1 MKKQRKRIY
10 TALLCTCFLFS
21 TASVPVSAA
30 ETEQEEEMTTLS
42 SRSGGTEVS
51 TKEALTSALVDSNIS
66 KITLEKDIDIN
77 DALTVN
83 RAVKLDLNGFV
94 LRMTGEDSVIKV
106 GQGGELTIA
115 DSNKDKTHKFAQN
128 TAGLSAGLWELVDD
142 SSTTSK
148 TVNGGIITG
157 GKAQKGGGV
166 YVAPGGKLHMT
177 GGSIVGCQASKDGGG
192 VYLDDDSQ
200 TDASSE
206 FTMTDSSII
215 GCTASGHG
223 GGVAV
228 NPACKFTMDNDSE
241 IRSCTARLGGGV
253 YTNNSDTNR
262 KGVFTLRNG
271 AILSCTADTSGFLF
285 SQGGGVYNSGAFIME
300 GGTIK
305 GCTAIKERPTGGVL
319 NRREFTM
326 SGGMIGES
334 ENDESHVYNDA
345 ITAAVFTISGDATI
359 YTNVAN
365 DSRLNADGGKV
376 FGEVTNAVKNWSSA
390 VIAGTEGV
398 AGSTEFKGKVTNNC
412 IIEKGQFTGDVTND
426 GGGTIKGGVFT
437 GSVTNN
443 LGTILGGDFSKASL
457 SGELVIT
464 FDPNNGGNSS
474 KQKVDWSKEGT
485 PLEVPTT
492 EPTKEGHTFE
502 GWYYDNNGVN
512 TKWDFK
518 TDRARYTMTLKA
530 KWEANTYNVT
540 VKDDG
545 NGTASADPAPAKM
558 GAEVSLTATP
568 NSGYHFKK
576 WEVVPDKVKIENN
589 KFTMPAAHVTVKA
602 IFERNTSSGGSGGG
616 GGGTTYYTLT
626 FETNGG
632 DSIQAIRAARGKT
645 LDLSAYTPM
654 RDGYDFGGWYAD
666 KDLTQRITEIKLSGS
681 KTVYADWKKREP
693 DEPDAV
699 KNPFADVNAG
709 DWFYRDVLFSYE
721 KGLMSGM
728 DAAAFAPYANT
739 TRAQIAVIFYRM
751 EGSPAVEGENSFTD
765 VVRGSGTA
773 WFYDAVTWAQQNGIM
788 GGYDNSSFAP
798 NDPITREQL
807 AAIFYRYAQYKSYD
821 TTQGGMAI
829 REFGD
834 YESISDYAMGAM
846 AWAVNTGLVK
856 GDSNLLYPNGTATRA
871 EIAAMLHRFVE
882 NGMK

>member
-30 ETEQEEEMTTLS
+30 ETEQGEMITLS
-42 SRSGGTEVS
+42 NRSGEAEVS
-51 TKEALTSALVDSNIS
+51 MKDALTSALGDSNIS
-66 KITLEKDIDIN
+66 KITLKQDIAISDT
-77 DALTVN
+77 LTVN
-83 RAVKLDLNGFV
+83 RAVTLDLNGFV
-94 LRMTGEDSVIKV
+94 LRMTKEGSVIKV
-106 GQGGELTIA
+106 EQGGELTIA
-115 DSNKDKTHKFAQN
+115 DSDTDKAHKFVQS
-128 TAGLSAGLWELVDD
+128 TGGLWVLVDD
-142 SSTTSK
+142 SSK
-148 TVNGGIITG
+148 TVYGGIITG
-157 GKAQKGGGV
+157 GNAQKGGGV

-177 GGSIVGCQASKDGGG
+177 GGSIVGCQAKFGGG
-192 VYLDDDSQ
+192 VYLDNNDQ
-200 TDASSE
+200 TGEPSE
-206 FTMTDSSII
+206 FTMTSSRII
-215 GCTASGHG
+215 GCTASDNG

-228 NPACKFTMDNDSE
+228 NPACTFTMNNGSE
-241 IRSCTARLGGGV
+241 IRSCTARNGGGV
-253 YTNNSDTNR
+253 YTNTSR
-262 KGVFTLRNG
+262 KNGNGVFTLRNG
-271 AILSCTADTSGFLF
+271 AILSCTADTSGHL
-285 SQGGGVYNSGAFIME
+285 SSRGGGVYNEGSFIME
-300 GGTIK
+300 NGTIK
-305 GCTAIKERPTGGVL
+305 GCTAIKMKERPTGGVYNL
-319 NRREFTM
+319 KEFTM
-326 SGGMIGES
+326 RGGTIGEEGEN
-334 ENDESHVYNDA
+334 ENDESHVYNAAD
-345 ITAAVFTISGDATI
+345 TAAVFTISGTAKI
-359 YTNVAN
+359 YTNVYN
-365 DSRLNADGGKV
+365 DSRLNADGGEI

-390 VIAGTEGV
+390 VIAGTEGA

-412 IIEKGQFTGDVTND
+412 IIEKGQFTGEVMND
-426 GGGTIKGGVFT
+426 GGGTIKGGTFT

-443 LGTILGGDFSKASL
+443 LGAILGGDFSQAESL
-457 SGELVIT
+457 SGKLVIT
-464 FDPNNGGNSS
+464 FDPNNGDNSS
-474 KQKVDWSKEGT
+474 RQEVYWKKEGA
-485 PLEVPTT
+485 PLIAPIPK
-492 EPTKEGHTFE
+492 PTKEEHTFE
-502 GWYYDNNGVN
+502 GWYYDNKGENR
-512 TKWDFK
+512 KWDFE
-518 TDRARYTMTLKA
+518 TDRARYTMTLTA
-530 KWEANTYNVT
+530 KWKANTYNVT
-540 VKDDG
+540 VENDG
-545 NGTASADPAPAKM
+545 NGTASADPASAKM
-558 GAEVSLTATP
+558 DDKVELIATP
-568 NSGYHFKK
+568 KSGYHFKE
-576 WEVVPDKVKIENN
+576 WEVISGNVKIEDN
-589 KFTMPAAHVTVKA
+589 KFTMPAENVTVKA
-602 IFERNTSSGGSGGG
+602 IFERNASSSGGG

-632 DSIQAIRAARGKT
+632 GSMQAIRAARGKT

-681 KTVYADWKKREP
+681 KTVYADWKKR
-693 DEPDAV
+693 EPDAV

-788 GGYDNSSFAP
+788 GGYSNSSFAP

-807 AAIFYRYAQYKSYD
+807 TAIFYRYAQYKGYD

-829 REFGD
+829 REFDD

-856 GDSNLLYPNGTATRA
+856 GDSNLLYPKGTATRA
-871 EIAAMLHRFVE
+871 ELAALFHRFAE

>member
-30 ETEQEEEMTTLS
+30 ETEQEEMTTLS
-42 SRSGGTEVS
+42 NRSGEAEVS
-51 TKEALTSALVDSNIS
+51 TAADLTSALGDSNIS
-66 KITLEKDIDIN
+66 KITLEQDIPISDT
-77 DALTVN
+77 LTVN
-83 RAVKLDLNGFV
+83 RAVTLDLNGFV
-94 LRMTGEDSVIKV
+94 LQRTGEGSVIKV
-106 GQGGELTIA
+106 EQGGELTIA
-115 DSNKDKTHKFAQN
+115 DSNKNTAHKFAQN
-128 TAGLSAGLWELVDD
+128 TNGLWELVDG
-142 SSTTSK
+142 SSTSSK

-157 GKAQKGGGV
+157 GKAQNGGGV

-177 GGSIVGCQASKDGGG
+177 GGSIVGCQAKDGGG

-215 GCTASGHG
+215 GCMASGYG

-228 NPACKFTMDNDSE
+228 NPKCTFTMNNGSAV
-241 IRSCTARLGGGV
+241 RSCTARLGGGV
-253 YTNNSDTNR
+253 YTNNNGTNGP
-262 KGVFTLRNG
+262 GVFTLRNG
-271 AILSCTADTSGFLF
+271 AILSCKADSW
-285 SQGGGVYNSGAFIME
+285 GGGVYNEGSFIME
-300 GGTIK
+300 DGTIK
-305 GCTAIKERPTGGVL
+305 NCTAGWDGSSSGGVF
-319 NRREFTM
+319 NHREFTM
-326 SGGMIGES
+326 SGGAIGE
-334 ENDESHVYNDA
+334 ENKTDKSHVYNNSFTSA
-345 ITAAVFTISGDATI
+345 IFTISGDATI
-359 YTNVAN
+359 YANVAN
-365 DSRLNADGGKV
+365 DSRLNAYGGEI
-376 FGEVTNAVKNWSSA
+376 FGDVTNAVYSEYGA
-390 VIAGTEGV
+390 VIAGTER
-398 AGSTEFKGKVTNNC
+398 AADSTKFSGAVTNN
-412 IIEKGQFTGDVTND
+412 ET
-426 GGGTIKGGVFT
+426 GTIAGGVFT

-443 LGTILGGDFSKASL
+443 LGTILGGDFSQAEPL
-457 SGELVIT
+457 NGQLAIT
-464 FDPNNGGNSS
+464 FEPNNGGISS
-474 KQKVDWSKEGT
+474 RQEVVWSKEGT
-485 PLEVPTT
+485 PLEVPTP

-512 TKWDFK
+512 KKWDFK
-518 TDRARYTMTLKA
+518 TDRAQYTMTLKA
-530 KWEANTYNVT
+530 KWEANT
-540 VKDDG
+540 
-545 NGTASADPAPAKM
+545 S
-558 GAEVSLTATP
+558 
-568 NSGYHFKK
+568 
-576 WEVVPDKVKIENN
+576 
-589 KFTMPAAHVTVKA
+589 
-602 IFERNTSSGGSGGG
+602 SSGGGG

-681 KTVYADWKKREP
+681 KTVYADWKKR
-693 DEPDAV
+693 EPDAV

-788 GGYDNSSFAP
+788 GGYGNSSFAP

-807 AAIFYRYAQYKSYD
+807 AAIFYRYAQYKGYD

-834 YESISDYAMGAM
+834 YESISDYAMSAM

-871 EIAAMLHRFVE
+871 ELAAMLHRFVE

>member
-10 TALLCTCFLFS
+10 TALLCTCFLLS

-30 ETEQEEEMTTLS
+30 ETEQEEMTTLS
-42 SRSGGTEVS
+42 NRSGEAEVS
-51 TKEALTSALVDSNIS
+51 TPENLASALVDS
-66 KITLEKDIDIN
+66 TKDTVKLTADIIIDTT
-77 DALTVN
+77 LTVN
-83 RAVKLDLNGFV
+83 RAVTLDLSGFV
-94 LRMTGEDSVIKV
+94 LQMTGNDSVIKV
-106 GQGGELTIA
+106 EQGGELTIA
-115 DSNKDKTHKFAQN
+115 DSNKNTAHKFAQN
-128 TAGLSAGLWELVDD
+128 TNGLWELVDG
-142 SSTTSK
+142 SSTSSK

-177 GGSIVGCQASKDGGG
+177 GGSIVGCQARYGGG
-192 VYLDDDSQ
+192 VYLDNNDQ
-200 TDASSE
+200 TGKPSE
-206 FTMTDSSII
+206 FTMTSRSII
-215 GCTASGHG
+215 GCTASDYG

-228 NPACKFTMDNDSE
+228 NPKCTFTMNNDSE

-253 YTNNSDTNR
+253 YTNNSGTNGP
-262 KGVFTLRNG
+262 GVFTLRNG
-271 AILSCTADTSGFLF
+271 AILSCTANPSDHLF
-285 SQGGGVYNSGAFIME
+285 SRGGGVYNSGAFIME

-305 GCTAIKERPTGGVL
+305 GCTAKDGSSGGVL

-326 SGGMIGES
+326 SGGMIGEG

-345 ITAAVFTISGDATI
+345 NTKAVFTISGTAKI

-365 DSRLNADGGKV
+365 DSRLNADGGEI

-443 LGTILGGDFSKASL
+443 LGTILGGDFSQAEPL
-457 SGELVIT
+457 NGQLAIT
-464 FDPNNGGNSS
+464 FDPNNEGNSS
-474 KQKVDWSKEGT
+474 RKEVDWSKDGAKLST
-485 PLEVPTT
+485 PTP

-502 GWYYDNNGVN
+502 GWYYDNNGEN
-512 TKWDFK
+512 TKWNFE
-518 TDRARYTMTLKA
+518 TDRAKYTMTLKA
-530 KWEANTYNVT
+530 KW
-540 VKDDG
+540 
-545 NGTASADPAPAKM
+545 
-558 GAEVSLTATP
+558 
-568 NSGYHFKK
+568 
-576 WEVVPDKVKIENN
+576 
-589 KFTMPAAHVTVKA
+589 KA
-602 IFERNTSSGGSGGG
+602 NTSSSGGGG

-632 DSIQAIRAARGKT
+632 DSMQAIRAAQGKT

-681 KTVYADWKKREP
+681 KTVYADWKKR
-693 DEPDAV
+693 EPDAV

-751 EGSPAVEGENSFTD
+751 EGSPAVEGENSFAD

-807 AAIFYRYAQYKSYD
+807 AAIFYRYAQYKGYD

-834 YESISDYAMGAM
+834 YESISDYAMSAM

>member
-42 SRSGGTEVS
+42 NRSGEAEVS
-51 TKEALTSALVDSNIS
+51 TAADLTSALGDSNIS
-66 KITLEKDIDIN
+66 KITLEQDIPISDT
-77 DALTVN
+77 LTVN
-83 RAVKLDLNGFV
+83 RAVTLDLNGFV
-94 LRMTGEDSVIKV
+94 LQRTGEGSVIKV
-106 GQGGELTIA
+106 EQGGELTIA
-115 DSNKDKTHKFAQN
+115 DSNKNTAHKFAQN
-128 TAGLSAGLWELVDD
+128 TNGLWELVDG
-142 SSTTSK
+142 SSTSSK

-157 GKAQKGGGV
+157 GKAQNGGGV

-177 GGSIVGCQASKDGGG
+177 GGSIVGCQAGHGGG
-192 VYLDDDSQ
+192 VYLDNNDQ
-200 TDASSE
+200 TGEPSK
-206 FTMTDSSII
+206 FTMTSSRII

-228 NPACKFTMDNDSE
+228 NPKCTFTMDNDSE

-253 YTNNSDTNR
+253 YTNNNGTNGP
-262 KGVFTLRNG
+262 GVFTLRNG
-271 AILSCTADTSGFLF
+271 AILSCTANPSDHLF
-285 SQGGGVYNSGAFIME
+285 SRGGGVYNSGAFIME

-305 GCTAIKERPTGGVL
+305 GCTAKDGSSGGVL

-326 SGGMIGES
+326 SGGMIGEG

-345 ITAAVFTISGDATI
+345 NTKAVFTISGTAKI

-365 DSRLNADGGKV
+365 DSRLNADGGEI

-426 GGGTIKGGVFT
+426 GGGTIKGGAFT

-443 LGTILGGDFSKASL
+443 LGTILGGDFSRAKSL
-457 SGELVIT
+457 SGKLVIT
-464 FDPNNGGNSS
+464 FEPNNGDNSS
-474 KQKVDWSKEGT
+474 RQEVVWSKDGAT
-485 PLEVPTT
+485 LSAPTT

-502 GWYYDNNGVN
+502 GWYYDNNGEN
-512 TKWDFK
+512 RKWDFE
-518 TDRARYTMTLKA
+518 TDKAKYTMTLTAQWK
-530 KWEANTYNVT
+530 ANTYNVM

-545 NGTASADPAPAKM
+545 NGTASADPASAKM
-558 GAEVSLTATP
+558 GAEVSLTAMP
-568 NSGYHFKK
+568 NSGYHFKR
-576 WEVVPDKVKIENN
+576 WEVVPDKVKIEDN
-589 KFTMPAAHVTVKA
+589 KFTMPAADVTVKA
-602 IFERNTSSGGSGGG
+602 IFERNASSGGSGGG

-693 DEPDAV
+693 DAV

-739 TRAQIAVIFYRM
+739 TRAQIAVIFYHM
-751 EGSPAVEGENSFTD
+751 EGSPAVEGENSFAD

-807 AAIFYRYAQYKSYD
+807 AAIFYRYAQYKGYD

-829 REFGD
+829 REFDD
-834 YESISDYAMGAM
+834 YESISDYAMSAM
-846 AWAVNTGLVK
+846 AWAVNIGLVK

-871 EIAAMLHRFVE
+871 EIAALLHRFVE

>member
-10 TALLCTCFLFS
+10 TALLCTCFLLS

-42 SRSGGTEVS
+42 SRSGEAKVS

-94 LRMTGEDSVIKV
+94 LRMTGEGSVIKV
-106 GQGGELTIA
+106 EQDGNLTIA
-115 DSNKDKTHKFAQN
+115 DSDKDTAHKFFQH
-128 TAGLSAGLWELVDD
+128 SDGLWVLVDD
-142 SSTTSK
+142 GIK
-148 TVNGGIITG
+148 TVKGGIITG
-157 GKAQKGGGV
+157 GKAQNGGGV
-166 YVAPGGKLHMT
+166 YVAPGGKLKMT
-177 GGSIVGCQASKDGGG
+177 GGSIVGCQAKNGGG
-192 VYLDDDSQ
+192 VYFDNNDQ
-200 TDASSE
+200 TGKPSE

-215 GCTASGHG
+215 GCTASYLG

-228 NPACKFTMDNDSE
+228 NPKCKFTMDNGSAV
-241 IRSCTARLGGGV
+241 RSCTARNGGGV
-253 YTNNSDTNR
+253 YITSSANGNGN
-262 KGVFTLRNG
+262 GVFTLHNG
-271 AILSCTADTSGFLF
+271 AIFLCTAAK
-285 SQGGGVYNSGAFIME
+285 GGGVYNEGSFIME
-300 GGTIK
+300 DGTIK
-305 GCTAIKERPTGGVL
+305 NCTAEWAWPSGGGVFNL
-319 NRREFTM
+319 REFTM
-326 SGGMIGES
+326 SGGAIGEDGKD
-334 ENDESHVYNDA
+334 DESYVYNA
-345 ITAAVFTISGDATI
+345 ANTAAVFTISGDATI
-359 YTNVAN
+359 YANVAN
-365 DSRLNADGGKV
+365 DSRWNADGGKI
-376 FGEVTNAVKNWSSA
+376 FGDVTNAVNSRFGA
-390 VIAGTEGV
+390 VIAG
-398 AGSTEFKGKVTNNC
+398 AGSTEFKGKVTNKG

-426 GGGTIKGGVFT
+426 GGGTIKGGTFINNK
-437 GSVTNN
+437 VTNN
-443 LGTILGGDFSKASL
+443 LGAILGGDFSQAKFL
-457 SGELVIT
+457 SGKLAIT
-464 FDPNNGGNSS
+464 FEPNNGDNM
-474 KQKVDWSKEGT
+474 QVDWKKGGATLSA
-485 PLEVPTT
+485 PNS

-502 GWYYDNNGVN
+502 GWYYENK
-512 TKWDFK
+512 KWNFE
-518 TDRARYTMTLKA
+518 TDKAQYTMTLKA
-530 KWEANTYNVT
+530 KWKANTYNVT
-540 VKDDG
+540 VENDG
-545 NGTASADPAPAKM
+545 NGTASADPASAKM
-558 GAEVSLTATP
+558 DEEVRLTAMP

-576 WEVVPDKVKIENN
+576 WEVVPGDVEIENN
-589 KFTMPAAHVTVKA
+589 KFTMPADDVTVKA
-602 IFERNTSSGGSGGG
+602 IFERNASSSGGGG

-632 DSIQAIRAARGKT
+632 GSMQAIRAARGKT
-645 LDLSAYTPM
+645 LDLSTYTPM

-693 DEPDAV
+693 NEPDAV

-728 DAAAFAPYANT
+728 NAAAFAPYANT

-751 EGSPAVEGENSFTD
+751 EGSPAVEGENSFAD

-807 AAIFYRYAQYKSYD
+807 AAIFYRYAQYKGYD

>member
-30 ETEQEEEMTTLS
+30 ETEQEEMTTLS
-42 SRSGGTEVS
+42 NRSGEAEVS
-51 TKEALTSALVDSNIS
+51 TAADLTSALGDSNIS
-66 KITLEKDIDIN
+66 KITLEQDIPISDT
-77 DALTVN
+77 LTVN
-83 RAVKLDLNGFV
+83 RAVTLDLNGFV
-94 LRMTGEDSVIKV
+94 LQRTGEGSVIKV
-106 GQGGELTIA
+106 EQGGELTIA
-115 DSNKDKTHKFAQN
+115 DSNKNKAHKFAQN
-128 TAGLSAGLWELVDD
+128 TNGLWELVSDD
-142 SSTTSK
+142 STTSK
-148 TVNGGIITG
+148 TVKGGIITG
-157 GKAQKGGGV
+157 GKAQNGGGV

-177 GGSIVGCQASKDGGG
+177 GGSIVGCQAKDGGG

-215 GCTASGHG
+215 GCTASGYG

-228 NPACKFTMDNDSE
+228 NPACKFTMDHDSE

-253 YTNNSDTNR
+253 YTDNSDANGP
-262 KGVFTLRNG
+262 GVFTLRNG
-271 AILSCTADTSGFLF
+271 AILSCTANPSDYLF
-285 SQGGGVYNSGAFIME
+285 SQGGGVYNLGAFIMKS
-300 GGTIK
+300 GTIK

-326 SGGMIGES
+326 SGGMIGKEDKT
-334 ENDESHVYNDA
+334 DESHVYNDA
-345 ITAAVFTISGDATI
+345 TEAAVLTISGAAKI

-365 DSRLNADGGKV
+365 DSRLNAYGGEI
-376 FGEVTNAVKNWSSA
+376 FGDVTNAVASRYA
-390 VIAGTEGV
+390 VITGTEEA
-398 AGSTEFKGKVTNNC
+398 AGSTEFSGAVINN
-412 IIEKGQFTGDVTND
+412 KA
-426 GGGTIKGGVFT
+426 GTIAGGVFT

-443 LGTILGGDFSKASL
+443 LGAILGGDFSQAEPL
-457 SGELVIT
+457 NGQLAIT
-464 FDPNNGGNSS
+464 FDPNNGDKSS
-474 KQKVDWSKEGT
+474 RQEVVWSKGGAK
-485 PLEVPTT
+485 LLVPTP

-502 GWYYDNNGVN
+502 GWCYDNNGVN
-512 TKWDFK
+512 TEWDFE
-518 TDRARYTMTLKA
+518 TDRAKYTMTLTA
-530 KWEANTYNVT
+530 QWEANTYNVT
-540 VKDDG
+540 VENDG
-545 NGTASADPAPAKM
+545 NGTASAAPAPASM

-576 WEVVPDKVKIENN
+576 WEVVSDNVEIEDN

-602 IFERNTSSGGSGGG
+602 IFERNASSSGGGG

-632 DSIQAIRAARGKT
+632 DSMQAIRAARGKT

-681 KTVYADWKKREP
+681 KTVYADWKKR
-693 DEPDAV
+693 EPDAV

-798 NDPITREQL
+798 KDPITREQL
-807 AAIFYRYAQYKSYD
+807 AAIFYRYAQYKGYD

-834 YESISDYAMGAM
+834 YESISDYAMSAM

>member
-10 TALLCTCFLFS
+10 TALLCTCFLLS
-21 TASVPVSAA
+21 TASVPVSAV
-30 ETEQEEEMTTLS
+30 ETEQEEEMITLS
-42 SRSGGTEVS
+42 NRSGEAEVF
-51 TKEALTSALVDSNIS
+51 TAADLTSALENSNIS
-66 KITLEKDIDIN
+66 KITLKQDIDIS

-83 RAVKLDLNGFV
+83 RAVTLDLSGFV
-94 LRMTGEDSVIKV
+94 LRMTEKDSVIKV
-106 GQGGELTIA
+106 EQGGELTIA
-115 DSNKDKTHKFAQN
+115 DSDKDKEHKFAQPSG
-128 TAGLSAGLWELVDD
+128 GLSAGLWELN
-142 SSTTSK
+142 SNGSE

-166 YVAPGGKLHMT
+166 YVAPGGKLNMT
-177 GGSIVGCQASKDGGG
+177 GGSIVGCQARYGGG
-192 VYLDDDSQ
+192 VYLDNNDQ
-200 TDASSE
+200 TGEPSE
-206 FTMTDSSII
+206 FTMTSRSII
-215 GCTASGHG
+215 GCTASDYG

-228 NPACKFTMDNDSE
+228 NPKCTFTMNNGSAV
-241 IRSCTARLGGGV
+241 RSCTARLGGGV
-253 YTNNSDTNR
+253 YTNNNGTNGP
-262 KGVFTLRNG
+262 GVFTLRNG
-271 AILSCTADTSGFLF
+271 AILSCKADSW
-285 SQGGGVYNSGAFIME
+285 GGGVYNEGSFIME
-300 GGTIK
+300 DGTIK
-305 GCTAIKERPTGGVL
+305 NCTAEWAWPSSGGVF
-319 NRREFTM
+319 NHREFTM
-326 SGGMIGES
+326 SGGAIGE
-334 ENDESHVYNDA
+334 ENKTDKSHVYNNSFTSA
-345 ITAAVFTISGDATI
+345 IFTISGDATI

-365 DSRLNADGGKV
+365 DSRLNADGGEI
-376 FGEVTNAVKNWSSA
+376 FGDVTNAVYSEYGA
-390 VIAGTEGV
+390 VIAG
-398 AGSTEFKGKVTNNC
+398 AGSTKFSGAVTNN
-412 IIEKGQFTGDVTND
+412 ETGTIA
-426 GGGTIKGGVFT
+426 GGTFT
-437 GSVTNN
+437 HTVTNN
-443 LGTILGGDFSKASL
+443 VNTVTNNGGTILGGDFSRATLNGK
-457 SGELVIT
+457 LVIT
-464 FDPNNGGNSS
+464 FDPNNEGNSS
-474 KQKVDWSKEGT
+474 EQKVDWSKGGAK
-485 PLEVPTT
+485 LLVPTP

-502 GWYYDNNGVN
+502 GWCYDNNGVN
-512 TKWDFK
+512 TEWDFE
-518 TDRARYTMTLKA
+518 TDRAKYTMTLTAQWKA
-530 KWEANTYNVT
+530 
-540 VKDDG
+540 
-545 NGTASADPAPAKM
+545 
-558 GAEVSLTATP
+558 
-568 NSGYHFKK
+568 
-576 WEVVPDKVKIENN
+576 
-589 KFTMPAAHVTVKA
+589 
-602 IFERNTSSGGSGGG
+602 NTSSSGGGG

-632 DSIQAIRAARGKT
+632 GSMQAIRAARGKT

-693 DEPDAV
+693 NEPDAV

-751 EGSPAVEGENSFTD
+751 EGSPAVEGENSFAD

-807 AAIFYRYAQYKSYD
+807 AAIFYRYAQYKGYD

>member
-10 TALLCTCFLFS
+10 TALLCTCFLLS

-42 SRSGGTEVS
+42 SRSGEAEVS

-94 LRMTGEDSVIKV
+94 LRMTGEGSVIKV
-106 GQGGELTIA
+106 EQDGNLTIA
-115 DSNKDKTHKFAQN
+115 DSDKDTAHKFAQN
-128 TAGLSAGLWELVDD
+128 TNGLWELVSDD
-142 SSTTSK
+142 SASSK
-148 TVNGGIITG
+148 TVKGGIITG

-177 GGSIVGCQASKDGGG
+177 GGSIVGCQAKDGGG

-215 GCTASGHG
+215 GCTASGYG

-228 NPACKFTMDNDSE
+228 NPACKFTMNNDSE

-253 YTNNSDTNR
+253 YTDNSDANGP
-262 KGVFTLRNG
+262 GVFTLRNG
-271 AILSCTADTSGFLF
+271 AILSCTANPSDYLF
-285 SQGGGVYNSGAFIME
+285 SQGGGVYNLGAFIMKS
-300 GGTIK
+300 GTIK

-326 SGGMIGES
+326 SGGMIGKEDKT
-334 ENDESHVYNDA
+334 DESHVYNDA
-345 ITAAVFTISGDATI
+345 TEAAVLTISGDAKI

-365 DSRLNADGGKV
+365 DSRLNAYGGEI
-376 FGEVTNAVKNWSSA
+376 FGDVTNAVASRYA
-390 VIAGTEGV
+390 VITGTEEA
-398 AGSTEFKGKVTNNC
+398 AGSTEFSGAVINN
-412 IIEKGQFTGDVTND
+412 KA
-426 GGGTIKGGVFT
+426 GTIAGGVFT

-443 LGTILGGDFSKASL
+443 LGTILGGDFSQAEPL
-457 SGELVIT
+457 NGQLAIT
-464 FDPNNGGNSS
+464 FDPNNGDKSS
-474 KQKVDWSKEGT
+474 RQEVVWSKGGAK
-485 PLEVPTT
+485 LLVPTP

-502 GWYYDNNGVN
+502 GWCYDNNGVN
-512 TKWDFK
+512 TEWDFE
-518 TDRARYTMTLKA
+518 TDKARYTMTLTA
-530 KWEANTYNVT
+530 KW
-540 VKDDG
+540 
-545 NGTASADPAPAKM
+545 
-558 GAEVSLTATP
+558 
-568 NSGYHFKK
+568 
-576 WEVVPDKVKIENN
+576 
-589 KFTMPAAHVTVKA
+589 KA
-602 IFERNTSSGGSGGG
+602 NTSSSGGGG

-632 DSIQAIRAARGKT
+632 GSMQAIRAARGKT

-693 DEPDAV
+693 NEPDAV

-788 GGYDNSSFAP
+788 GGYGNSSFAP

-807 AAIFYRYAQYKSYD
+807 AAIFYRYAQYKGYD

-829 REFGD
+829 REFDD

-856 GDSNLLYPNGTATRA
+856 GDSNLLYPKGTATRA
-871 EIAAMLHRFVE
+871 EIAALFHRFAE

>member
-10 TALLCTCFLFS
+10 TALLCTCFLLS

-42 SRSGGTEVS
+42 SRSGEAEVS

-83 RAVKLDLNGFV
+83 RAVTLDLSGFV
-94 LRMTGEDSVIKV
+94 LRMTSNDSVIKV

-115 DSNKDKTHKFAQN
+115 DSDKDKEHKFAQPSG
-128 TAGLSAGLWELVDD
+128 GLSAGLWELN
-142 SSTTSK
+142 SNGSE

-166 YVAPGGKLHMT
+166 YVAPGGKLNMT
-177 GGSIVGCQASKDGGG
+177 GGSIVGCQARYGGG
-192 VYLDDDSQ
+192 VYLDNNDQ
-200 TDASSE
+200 TGEPSE
-206 FTMTDSSII
+206 FTMTSRSII
-215 GCTASGHG
+215 GCTASDYG

-228 NPACKFTMDNDSE
+228 NPKCTFTMNNGSAV
-241 IRSCTARLGGGV
+241 RSCTARLGGGV
-253 YTNNSDTNR
+253 YTNNSGTNGP
-262 KGVFTLRNG
+262 GVFTLRNG
-271 AILSCTADTSGFLF
+271 AILSCKADSW
-285 SQGGGVYNSGAFIME
+285 GGGVYNEGSFIME
-300 GGTIK
+300 DGTIK
-305 GCTAIKERPTGGVL
+305 NCTAGWDGSSSGGVF
-319 NRREFTM
+319 NHREFTM
-326 SGGMIGES
+326 SGGAIGE
-334 ENDESHVYNDA
+334 ENKTDKSHVYNNSFTSA
-345 ITAAVFTISGDATI
+345 IFTISGDATI
-359 YTNVAN
+359 YANVAN
-365 DSRLNADGGKV
+365 DSRLNAYGGEI
-376 FGEVTNAVKNWSSA
+376 FGDVTNAVYSEYGA
-390 VIAGTEGV
+390 VIAGTERAADSTKFSGAV
-398 AGSTEFKGKVTNNC
+398 ANN
-412 IIEKGQFTGDVTND
+412 ET
-426 GGGTIKGGVFT
+426 GTIAGGVFT

-443 LGTILGGDFSKASL
+443 LGTILGGDFSKATL
-457 SGELVIT
+457 RGKLAIT
-464 FDPNNGGNSS
+464 FDPNNEDNM
-474 KQKVDWSKEGT
+474 QVDWKKEGV
-485 PLEVPTT
+485 LLIAPTS
-492 EPTKEGHTFE
+492 EPTKEGYTFE

-512 TKWDFK
+512 TKWNFE
-518 TDRARYTMTLKA
+518 TDKARYTMTLTA
-530 KWEANTYNVT
+530 KW
-540 VKDDG
+540 
-545 NGTASADPAPAKM
+545 
-558 GAEVSLTATP
+558 
-568 NSGYHFKK
+568 
-576 WEVVPDKVKIENN
+576 
-589 KFTMPAAHVTVKA
+589 KA
-602 IFERNTSSGGSGGG
+602 NTSSSGGGG

-632 DSIQAIRAARGKT
+632 GSMQAIRAARGKT

-693 DEPDAV
+693 DAV

-709 DWFYRDVLFSYE
+709 DWFYQDVLFSYE

-834 YESISDYAMGAM
+834 YESISDYAMSAM

>member
-42 SRSGGTEVS
+42 SRSGEAEVS
-51 TKEALTSALVDSNIS
+51 TKDELTSALGDS
-66 KITLEKDIDIN
+66 TKDTVKLTADIIIDTT
-77 DALTVN
+77 LTVN
-83 RAVKLDLNGFV
+83 RAVTLDLNGFV
-94 LRMTGEDSVIKV
+94 LRMTEKDSVIKV
-106 GQGGELTIA
+106 EQGGELTIA
-115 DSNKDKTHKFAQN
+115 DSGKDTAHKFDQN
-128 TAGLSAGLWELVDD
+128 TAGLWELN
-142 SSTTSK
+142 SNGSE

-166 YVAPGGKLHMT
+166 YVAPGGKLNMT
-177 GGSIVGCQASKDGGG
+177 GGSIVGCQARYGGG

-215 GCTASGHG
+215 GCTASDYG

-228 NPACKFTMDNDSE
+228 NPKCTFTMNNGSAV
-241 IRSCTARLGGGV
+241 RSCTARLGGGV
-253 YTNNSDTNR
+253 YTNNNGTNGP
-262 KGVFTLRNG
+262 GVFTLRNG
-271 AILSCTADTSGFLF
+271 AILSCKADSW
-285 SQGGGVYNSGAFIME
+285 GGGVYNEGSFIME
-300 GGTIK
+300 DGTIK
-305 GCTAIKERPTGGVL
+305 NCTAGWDGSSSGGVF
-319 NRREFTM
+319 NHREFTM
-326 SGGMIGES
+326 SGGAIGE
-334 ENDESHVYNDA
+334 ENKTDKSHVYNNSFTSA
-345 ITAAVFTISGDATI
+345 IFTISGDATI

-365 DSRLNADGGKV
+365 DSRLNAGGGEI
-376 FGEVTNAVKNWSSA
+376 FGDVTNAVYSEYGA
-390 VIAGTEGV
+390 VIAGTEG
-398 AGSTEFKGKVTNNC
+398 AADSTKFSGAVTNN
-412 IIEKGQFTGDVTND
+412 ETGTIA
-426 GGGTIKGGVFT
+426 GGTFT
-437 GSVTNN
+437 HTVTNN
-443 LGTILGGDFSKASL
+443 VNTVTNNVGTILGGDFSKATL
-457 SGELVIT
+457 IGKLAIT
-464 FDPNNGGNSS
+464 FDPNNEGNSS
-474 KQKVDWSKEGT
+474 KQKVVWSTDGAE
-485 PLEVPTT
+485 LLVPTP

-502 GWYYDNNGVN
+502 GWYYDNNGKN
-512 TKWDFK
+512 TKWDFE
-518 TDRARYTMTLKA
+518 TDRAKYTMRLTA
-530 KWEANTYNVT
+530 KWKANIYNVT
-540 VKDDG
+540 VENDG
-545 NGTASADPAPAKM
+545 NGTASADPASAKM
-558 GAEVSLTATP
+558 GAEVSLTAMP
-568 NSGYHFKK
+568 KSGYHFKE
-576 WEVVPDKVKIENN
+576 WKVISGDVEIEDN
-589 KFTMPAAHVTVKA
+589 KFTMPADNVTVKA
-602 IFERNTSSGGSGGG
+602 IFERNASSGGSGGG

-632 DSIQAIRAARGKT
+632 DSMQAIRAARGKT

-666 KDLTQRITEIKLSGS
+666 AALTQRITEIKLSGS

-693 DEPDAV
+693 NEPDAV

-788 GGYDNSSFAP
+788 GGYGNSSFAP

-807 AAIFYRYAQYKSYD
+807 AAIFYRYAQYKGYD

-829 REFGD
+829 REFDD

-856 GDSNLLYPNGTATRA
+856 GDSNLLYPKGTATRA
-871 EIAAMLHRFVE
+871 EIAALFHRFAE

>member
-10 TALLCTCFLFS
+10 TALLCTCFLLS

-30 ETEQEEEMTTLS
+30 ETEQEEMTTLS
-42 SRSGGTEVS
+42 SRSGEAEVS

-94 LRMTGEDSVIKV
+94 LRMTGEGSVIKV
-106 GQGGELTIA
+106 EQDGNLTIA
-115 DSNKDKTHKFAQN
+115 DSDKDTAHKFAQN
-128 TAGLSAGLWELVDD
+128 TNGLWELVSDD
-142 SSTTSK
+142 SASSK
-148 TVNGGIITG
+148 TVKGGIITG

-177 GGSIVGCQASKDGGG
+177 GGSIVGCQAKDGGG

-215 GCTASGHG
+215 GCTASGYG

-253 YTNNSDTNR
+253 YTDNSDANGP
-262 KGVFTLRNG
+262 GVFTLRNG
-271 AILSCTADTSGFLF
+271 AILSCTANPSDYLF
-285 SQGGGVYNSGAFIME
+285 SQGGGVYNLGAFIMKS
-300 GGTIK
+300 GTIK

-326 SGGMIGES
+326 SGGMIGKEDKT
-334 ENDESHVYNDA
+334 DESHVYNDA
-345 ITAAVFTISGDATI
+345 TEAAVLTISGAAKI

-365 DSRLNADGGKV
+365 DSRLNAYGGEIS
-376 FGEVTNAVKNWSSA
+376 GDVTHAVASRYA
-390 VIAGTEGV
+390 VITGTEEA
-398 AGSTEFKGKVTNNC
+398 AGSTEFSGAVINN
-412 IIEKGQFTGDVTND
+412 KA
-426 GGGTIKGGVFT
+426 GTIAGGVFT

-464 FDPNNGGNSS
+464 FDPNNEDDSS
-474 KQKVDWSKEGT
+474 RKKVVWSKNGAT
-485 PLEVPTT
+485 LSAPTT

-502 GWYYDNNGVN
+502 GWYYENK
-512 TKWDFK
+512 KWNFE
-518 TDRARYTMTLKA
+518 TDKAKYTMTLKA
-530 KWEANTYNVT
+530 QWKANTYNVT
-540 VKDDG
+540 VENDG
-545 NGTASADPAPAKM
+545 NGTASAAPASAKM
-558 GAEVSLTATP
+558 GEEVSLTATP
-568 NSGYHFKK
+568 KSGYHFKR
-576 WEVVPDKVKIENN
+576 WEVVPDKVEIENN
-589 KFTMPAAHVTVKA
+589 KFTMPAADVTVKA
-602 IFERNTSSGGSGGG
+602 IFERNASSSSGGGG

-632 DSIQAIRAARGKT
+632 GSMQAIRAARGKT

-693 DEPDAV
+693 NEPDAV

-751 EGSPAVEGENSFTD
+751 EGSPAVEGENSFAD

-807 AAIFYRYAQYKSYD
+807 AAIFYRYAQYKGYD

-829 REFGD
+829 REFDD
-834 YESISDYAMGAM
+834 YESISDYAMSAM

>member
-30 ETEQEEEMTTLS
+30 ETEQEEMTTLS
-42 SRSGGTEVS
+42 NRSGEAEVS
-51 TKEALTSALVDSNIS
+51 TAADLTSALGDSNIS
-66 KITLEKDIDIN
+66 KITLEQDIPISDT
-77 DALTVN
+77 LTVN
-83 RAVKLDLNGFV
+83 RAVTLDLNGFV
-94 LRMTGEDSVIKV
+94 LQRTGEGSVIKV
-106 GQGGELTIA
+106 EQGGELTIA
-115 DSNKDKTHKFAQN
+115 DSNKNTAHKFAQN
-128 TAGLSAGLWELVDD
+128 TNGLWELVDG

-148 TVNGGIITG
+148 TVKGGIITG
-157 GKAQKGGGV
+157 GKAQNGGGV

-177 GGSIVGCQASKDGGG
+177 GGSIVGCQAGHGGG
-192 VYLDDDSQ
+192 VYLDNNDQ
-200 TDASSE
+200 TGEPSK
-206 FTMTDSSII
+206 FTMTSSRII

-253 YTNNSDTNR
+253 YTNNSGTNGP
-262 KGVFTLRNG
+262 GVFTLRNG
-271 AILSCTADTSGFLF
+271 AILSCTANPSNHLF

-326 SGGMIGES
+326 SGGMIGEG

-464 FDPNNGGNSS
+464 FEPNNGDKSS
-474 KQKVDWSKEGT
+474 RQEVVWSKDGAKLST
-485 PLEVPTT
+485 PTP

-512 TKWDFK
+512 KKWDFK
-518 TDRARYTMTLKA
+518 TDRAQYTMTLTA
-530 KWEANTYNVT
+530 KW
-540 VKDDG
+540 
-545 NGTASADPAPAKM
+545 
-558 GAEVSLTATP
+558 
-568 NSGYHFKK
+568 
-576 WEVVPDKVKIENN
+576 
-589 KFTMPAAHVTVKA
+589 KA
-602 IFERNTSSGGSGGG
+602 NTSSSGGGG

-693 DEPDAV
+693 NEPDAV

-807 AAIFYRYAQYKSYD
+807 AAIFYRYAQYKGYD

-829 REFGD
+829 REFDD
-834 YESISDYAMGAM
+834 YESISDYAMSAM

-856 GDSNLLYPNGTATRA
+856 GDSNLLYPKGTATRA

>member
-10 TALLCTCFLFS
+10 TALLCTCFLLS

-42 SRSGGTEVS
+42 NRSGEAEVF
-51 TKEALTSALVDSNIS
+51 TAADLTSALENSNIS
-66 KITLEKDIDIN
+66 KITLKQDIDIS

-83 RAVKLDLNGFV
+83 RAVTLDLSGVV
-94 LRMTGEDSVIKV
+94 LRMTGEGSVIKV
-106 GQGGELTIA
+106 GQDGNLTIA
-115 DSNKDKTHKFAQN
+115 DSNKDKEHKFAQPSG
-128 TAGLSAGLWELVDD
+128 GLSAGLWELN
-142 SSTTSK
+142 SNGSE

-157 GKAQKGGGV
+157 GNAQKGGGV

-177 GGSIVGCQASKDGGG
+177 GGSIVGCQAGHGGG
-192 VYLDDDSQ
+192 VYLDNNDQ
-200 TDASSE
+200 PGNFSE
-206 FTMTDSSII
+206 FTMTSSSII
-215 GCTASGHG
+215 GCTASDTG
-223 GGVAV
+223 GGVTV
-228 NPACKFTMDNDSE
+228 NPKCTFTMNNGSE

-253 YTNNSDTNR
+253 YTNNSGTNGN
-262 KGVFTLRNG
+262 GVFTLRNG
-271 AILSCTADTSGFLF
+271 AILSCKADTLGFM
-285 SQGGGVYNSGAFIME
+285 SSWGGGVYNSGAFIME

-305 GCTAIKERPTGGVL
+305 GCTAKKGSSGGVL

-326 SGGMIGES
+326 RGGRIGEDKT
-334 ENDESHVYNDA
+334 DESHVYNAAD
-345 ITAAVFTISGDATI
+345 TAAVFTISGTAKI

-365 DSRLNADGGKV
+365 DSRLNADGGEI
-376 FGEVTNAVKNWSSA
+376 FGDVTNAVDSEYGA
-390 VIAGTEGV
+390 VIAGTEE
-398 AGSTEFKGKVTNNC
+398 AADSTKFSGAVTNN
-412 IIEKGQFTGDVTND
+412 ETGTIA
-426 GGGTIKGGVFT
+426 GGTFT
-437 GSVTNN
+437 HTVTNN
-443 LGTILGGDFSKASL
+443 VNTVTNNGGTILGGDFSKASL
-457 SGELVIT
+457 SGQLVIT
-464 FDPNNGGNSS
+464 FEPNNGGISS
-474 KQKVDWSKEGT
+474 KRKVNWSTDGAT
-485 PLEVPTT
+485 LLVPTP

-502 GWYYDNNGVN
+502 GWYYDNNGKN
-512 TKWDFK
+512 TKWDFDK
-518 TDRARYTMTLKA
+518 DKAKYTMTLTAQWKA
-530 KWEANTYNVT
+530 
-540 VKDDG
+540 
-545 NGTASADPAPAKM
+545 
-558 GAEVSLTATP
+558 
-568 NSGYHFKK
+568 
-576 WEVVPDKVKIENN
+576 
-589 KFTMPAAHVTVKA
+589 
-602 IFERNTSSGGSGGG
+602 NTSSSGGGG

-632 DSIQAIRAARGKT
+632 GSMQAIRAARGKT

-693 DEPDAV
+693 DAV

-709 DWFYRDVLFSYE
+709 DWFYQDVLFSYE

-751 EGSPAVEGENSFTD
+751 EGSPAVEGENSFAD

-807 AAIFYRYAQYKSYD
+807 AAIFYRYAQYKGYD

-834 YESISDYAMGAM
+834 YESISDYAMSAM

-856 GDSNLLYPNGTATRA
+856 GDSNLLYPKGTATRA

>member
-10 TALLCTCFLFS
+10 TALLCTCFLLS

-42 SRSGGTEVS
+42 SRSGGAEVS
-51 TKEALTSALVDSNIS
+51 TPEDLASALRDS
-66 KITLEKDIDIN
+66 TKDTVKLTADIIIDTT
-77 DALTVN
+77 LTVN
-83 RAVKLDLNGFV
+83 RAVTLDLNGFV
-94 LRMTGEDSVIKV
+94 LRMTKEGSVIKV
-106 GQGGELTIA
+106 EQGGNLTIA
-115 DSNKDKTHKFAQN
+115 DSDTDKAHKFVQS
-128 TAGLSAGLWELVDD
+128 TGGLWVLVDD
-142 SSTTSK
+142 SSK
-148 TVNGGIITG
+148 TVYGGIITG
-157 GKAQKGGGV
+157 GNAQKGGGV
-166 YVAPGGKLHMT
+166 YVAPGGKLNMT
-177 GGSIVGCQASKDGGG
+177 GGSIVGCQARYGGGG
-192 VYLDDDSQ
+192 VYLDNNDQ
-200 TDASSE
+200 TGEPSE
-206 FTMTDSSII
+206 FTMTSSSII
-215 GCTASGHG
+215 GCTASDNG

-228 NPACKFTMDNDSE
+228 NPACTFTMNNGSE
-241 IRSCTARLGGGV
+241 IRSCTARNGGGV
-253 YTNNSDTNR
+253 YTNTSRTNGN
-262 KGVFTLRNG
+262 GVFTLRNG
-271 AILSCTADTSGFLF
+271 AILSCTADTSVHL
-285 SQGGGVYNSGAFIME
+285 SSRGGGVYNEGSFIME
-300 GGTIK
+300 NGTIK
-305 GCTAIKERPTGGVL
+305 GCTAIKMKERPTGGVYNL
-319 NRREFTM
+319 KEFTM
-326 SGGMIGES
+326 RGGTIGEEGEN
-334 ENDESHVYNDA
+334 ENDESHVYNAAD
-345 ITAAVFTISGDATI
+345 TAAVFTISGTAKI

-365 DSRLNADGGKV
+365 DSRLNADGGEI

-390 VIAGTEGV
+390 VIAGTEG
-398 AGSTEFKGKVTNNC
+398 AADSTEFKGKVTNNC
-412 IIEKGQFTGDVTND
+412 IIEKGQFTGEVVN
-426 GGGTIKGGVFT
+426 GGSGTIRGGAFK

-443 LGTILGGDFSKASL
+443 LGAILGGDFSQATL
-457 SGELVIT
+457 SGELAIT
-464 FDPNNGGNSS
+464 FDPDNGEEPDT
-474 KQKVDWSKEGT
+474 QKVDWSHGGAT
-485 PLEVPTT
+485 LTAPS
-492 EPTKEGHTFE
+492 EPTKEEHTFE
-502 GWYYDNNGVN
+502 GWYYDNNGEN
-512 TKWDFK
+512 TEWNFE
-518 TDRARYTMTLKA
+518 TDRARYTMRLTAQWK
-530 KWEANTYNVT
+530 ANTYTVT

-545 NGTASADPAPAKM
+545 NGTALADPASAKM
-558 GAEVSLTATP
+558 GAEVSLTAMP

-576 WEVVPDKVKIENN
+576 WEVVPDKVEIENN
-589 KFTMPAAHVTVKA
+589 KFTMPADDVTVKA
-602 IFERNTSSGGSGGG
+602 IFERNASSGGGG

-807 AAIFYRYAQYKSYD
+807 AAIFYRYAQYKGYD

-829 REFGD
+829 REFDD

-856 GDSNLLYPNGTATRA
+856 GDSNLLYPKGTATRA
-871 EIAAMLHRFVE
+871 ELAALFHRFAE

>member
-10 TALLCTCFLFS
+10 TALLCTCFLLS

-30 ETEQEEEMTTLS
+30 ETEQEEEMITLS
-42 SRSGGTEVS
+42 NRSGEAEVS
-51 TKEALTSALVDSNIS
+51 TPENLASALGDS
-66 KITLEKDIDIN
+66 TKDTVKLTADIIIN
-77 DALTVN
+77 TTLTVN
-83 RAVKLDLNGFV
+83 RAVTLDLNGFV

-115 DSNKDKTHKFAQN
+115 DSGTNKTHKFDQPS
-128 TAGLSAGLWELVDD
+128 GGLWVLNSNGSE
-142 SSTTSK
+142 

-166 YVAPGGKLHMT
+166 YVAPGGKLNMT
-177 GGSIVGCQASKDGGG
+177 GGSIVGCQARYGGG
-192 VYLDDDSQ
+192 VYLDNNDQ
-200 TDASSE
+200 TGEPSE
-206 FTMTDSSII
+206 FTMTSRSII
-215 GCTASGHG
+215 GCTASDYG

-228 NPACKFTMDNDSE
+228 NPKCTFTMNNGSAV
-241 IRSCTARLGGGV
+241 RSCTARLGGGV
-253 YTNNSDTNR
+253 YTNNNGTNGP
-262 KGVFTLRNG
+262 GVFTLHNG
-271 AILSCTADTSGFLF
+271 AILSCKADSW
-285 SQGGGVYNSGAFIME
+285 GGGVYNEGSFIME
-300 GGTIK
+300 DGTIK
-305 GCTAIKERPTGGVL
+305 NCTAEWNWPSSGGVF
-319 NRREFTM
+319 NHREFTM
-326 SGGMIGES
+326 SGGAIGE
-334 ENDESHVYNDA
+334 ENKTDKSHVYNNSFTSA
-345 ITAAVFTISGDATI
+345 IFTISDDATI

-365 DSRLNADGGKV
+365 DSRLNADGGEI
-376 FGEVTNAVKNWSSA
+376 FGDVTNAVYSEYGA
-390 VIAGTEGV
+390 VIAGTEG
-398 AGSTEFKGKVTNNC
+398 AADSTKFSGAVTNN
-412 IIEKGQFTGDVTND
+412 ETGTIA
-426 GGGTIKGGVFT
+426 GGTFT
-437 GSVTNN
+437 HTVTNN
-443 LGTILGGDFSKASL
+443 VNTVTNNGGTILGGDFSKASL
-457 SGELVIT
+457 SGQLVIT
-464 FDPNNGGNSS
+464 FEPNNGGISS
-474 KQKVDWSKEGT
+474 KRKVDWSTDGAK
-485 PLEVPTT
+485 LLVPTP

-502 GWYYDNNGVN
+502 GWYYNNNGKN
-512 TKWDFK
+512 TKWDFDK
-518 TDRARYTMTLKA
+518 DKAKYTMTLTAQWKA
-530 KWEANTYNVT
+530 
-540 VKDDG
+540 
-545 NGTASADPAPAKM
+545 
-558 GAEVSLTATP
+558 
-568 NSGYHFKK
+568 
-576 WEVVPDKVKIENN
+576 
-589 KFTMPAAHVTVKA
+589 
-602 IFERNTSSGGSGGG
+602 NTSSSGGGG

-632 DSIQAIRAARGKT
+632 GSMQAIRAARGKT

-681 KTVYADWKKREP
+681 KTVYADWKKR
-693 DEPDAV
+693 EPDAV

-751 EGSPAVEGENSFTD
+751 EGSPAVEGENSFAD

-807 AAIFYRYAQYKSYD
+807 AAIFYRYAQYKGYD

-834 YESISDYAMGAM
+834 YESISDYAMSAM

>member
-10 TALLCTCFLFS
+10 TALLCTCFLLS

-42 SRSGGTEVS
+42 NRSGVVTVESVQAMIDALPDAKDINDDNIEEVRTQFQAVVDAMQQLTAEEQRKLNTSRYRKVAAVLYGPFLGVPIPIPGTDVEWMISQYEDGVLTDWTLTISGEGEMPDFEGTGDPVCPWENEKQKIKKVIIEKGVTNIGSSAFKGCLNLAEVHISKTVKKIGYSAFQGCTALTKIDIPNSVIFVGSSAFAGCRKLQEVHTHWKDPKEIIFGHLVFYELGSSWPENRTIYVPAGYKGRFVSGAWMDWKVEGEDYTVSFNGGNASGSMESVQTSGDYTLPKSGFTYDTADFEYWTLERSDGERAGSPGEVFPVTEDVTLYANWRLHIVIPDPEPPTVCIHNWGEWTSNGNGTHTHTCSIDSSHTETGNCSGGTATCTEKAVCEICNAAYGELNASNHTGGTEVRGRV
-51 TKEALTSALVDSNIS
+51 EATTSADGYTGDTYCKGCNT
-66 KITLEKDIDIN
+66 KI
-77 DALTVN
+77 A
-83 RAVKLDLNGFV
+83 
-94 LRMTGEDSVIKV
+94 TGESIPKKDS
-106 GQGGELTIA
+106 G
-115 DSNKDKTHKFAQN
+115 DSP
-128 TAGLSAGLWELVDD
+128 S
-142 SSTTSK
+142 
-148 TVNGGIITG
+148 
-157 GKAQKGGGV
+157 
-166 YVAPGGKLHMT
+166 
-177 GGSIVGCQASKDGGG
+177 GGS
-192 VYLDDDSQ
+192 
-200 TDASSE
+200 
-206 FTMTDSSII
+206 
-215 GCTASGHG
+215 
-223 GGVAV
+223 
-228 NPACKFTMDNDSE
+228 
-241 IRSCTARLGGGV
+241 
-253 YTNNSDTNR
+253 
-262 KGVFTLRNG
+262 
-271 AILSCTADTSGFLF
+271 
-285 SQGGGVYNSGAFIME
+285 
-300 GGTIK
+300 
-305 GCTAIKERPTGGVL
+305 
-319 NRREFTM
+319 
-326 SGGMIGES
+326 
-334 ENDESHVYNDA
+334 
-345 ITAAVFTISGDATI
+345 
-359 YTNVAN
+359 
-365 DSRLNADGGKV
+365 
-376 FGEVTNAVKNWSSA
+376 
-390 VIAGTEGV
+390 
-398 AGSTEFKGKVTNNC
+398 
-412 IIEKGQFTGDVTND
+412 
-426 GGGTIKGGVFT
+426 
-437 GSVTNN
+437 
-443 LGTILGGDFSKASL
+443 
-457 SGELVIT
+457 
-464 FDPNNGGNSS
+464 
-474 KQKVDWSKEGT
+474 
-485 PLEVPTT
+485 
-492 EPTKEGHTFE
+492 
-502 GWYYDNNGVN
+502 
-512 TKWDFK
+512 
-518 TDRARYTMTLKA
+518 
-530 KWEANTYNVT
+530 
-540 VKDDG
+540 
-545 NGTASADPAPAKM
+545 
-558 GAEVSLTATP
+558 
-568 NSGYHFKK
+568 
-576 WEVVPDKVKIENN
+576 
-589 KFTMPAAHVTVKA
+589 
-602 IFERNTSSGGSGGG
+602 SSGGSSSSSGGG

-632 DSIQAIRAARGKT
+632 GSMQAIRAARGKT

-693 DEPDAV
+693 NEPDAV

-807 AAIFYRYAQYKSYD
+807 AAIFYRYAQYKGYD

>member
-42 SRSGGTEVS
+42 SRSGEAEVS
-51 TKEALTSALVDSNIS
+51 TVEDLTSALGDSTKDTVKLTANI
-66 KITLEKDIDIN
+66 IIDTT
-77 DALTVN
+77 LTVN
-83 RAVKLDLNGFV
+83 RAVTLDLNGFV
-94 LRMTGEDSVIKV
+94 LRIPEKDSVIKV
-106 GQGGELTIA
+106 EQGGELTIA
-115 DSNKDKTHKFAQN
+115 DSDKTTEHKFAQN
-128 TAGLSAGLWELVDD
+128 PDGLWVLVSDD
-142 SSTTSK
+142 STTSK
-148 TVNGGIITG
+148 TVKGGIITG

-166 YVAPGGKLHMT
+166 YVAPGGKLNMT
-177 GGSIVGCQASKDGGG
+177 GGSIVGCQAKFGGG
-192 VYLDDDSQ
+192 VYLDNNDQ
-200 TDASSE
+200 TGEPSE
-206 FTMTDSSII
+206 FTMTSSRII
-215 GCTASGHG
+215 GCTASDNG

-228 NPACKFTMDNDSE
+228 NPACTFTMNNGSE
-241 IRSCTARLGGGV
+241 IRSCTARNGGGV
-253 YTNNSDTNR
+253 YTNTSR
-262 KGVFTLRNG
+262 KNGNGVFTLRNG
-271 AILSCTADTSGFLF
+271 AILSCMVNTSEHPR
-285 SQGGGVYNSGAFIME
+285 SRGGGVYNEGSFIME
-300 GGTIK
+300 NGTIK
-305 GCTAIKERPTGGVL
+305 GCTAIKERLTGGVYNL
-319 NRREFTM
+319 KEFTM
-326 SGGMIGES
+326 SGGTIGE
-334 ENDESHVYNDA
+334 EGKTDDESHVYNVADK
-345 ITAAVFTISGDATI
+345 TAAFTISGTAKI

-365 DSRLNADGGKV
+365 DSRLNADGGEI

-390 VIAGTEGV
+390 VIAGTEG
-398 AGSTEFKGKVTNNC
+398 AADSTEFKGKVTNNC
-412 IIEKGQFTGDVTND
+412 IIEKGQFTGEVVN
-426 GGGTIKGGVFT
+426 GGSGTIRGGAFK

-443 LGTILGGDFSKASL
+443 LGAILGGDFSQATL
-457 SGELVIT
+457 SGELAIT
-464 FDPNNGGNSS
+464 FDPDNGEEPDT
-474 KQKVDWSKEGT
+474 QKVDWSHGGAT
-485 PLEVPTT
+485 LTAPS
-492 EPTKEGHTFE
+492 EPTKEEHTFE
-502 GWYYDNNGVN
+502 GWYYDNNGEN
-512 TKWDFK
+512 TEWNFE
-518 TDRARYTMTLKA
+518 TDKAKYTMTLTAQWK
-530 KWEANTYNVT
+530 ANTYTVT
-540 VKDDG
+540 VENDG
-545 NGTASADPAPAKM
+545 NGTASADPASAKM
-558 GAEVSLTATP
+558 GAEVSLTAMP
-568 NSGYHFKK
+568 KSGYHFKR
-576 WEVVPDKVKIENN
+576 WEVVPDKVEIENN
-589 KFTMPAAHVTVKA
+589 KFTMPADDVTVKA
-602 IFERNTSSGGSGGG
+602 IFERNASSGGSGGG

-632 DSIQAIRAARGKT
+632 GSMQAIRAARGKT

-666 KDLTQRITEIKLSGS
+666 SALTQRITEIKLSGS
-681 KTVYADWKKREP
+681 KTVYADWKKR
-693 DEPDAV
+693 EPDAV

-788 GGYDNSSFAP
+788 GGYSNSSFAP

-807 AAIFYRYAQYKSYD
+807 AAIFYRYAQYKGYD

-829 REFGD
+829 REFDD

-856 GDSNLLYPNGTATRA
+856 GDSNLLYPKGTATRA
-871 EIAAMLHRFVE
+871 ELAALFHRFAE

>member
-42 SRSGGTEVS
+42 NRSGGTEVS

-66 KITLEKDIDIN
+66 KITLEKDIDIS

-94 LRMTGEDSVIKV
+94 LRMTGEGSVIKV
-106 GQGGELTIA
+106 EQGGNLTIA
-115 DSNKDKTHKFAQN
+115 DSNTATPHKFAQ
-128 TAGLSAGLWELVDD
+128 TDGLWVLVID
-142 SSTTSK
+142 SSATSK

-157 GKAQKGGGV
+157 GKAQNGGGV

-177 GGSIVGCQASKDGGG
+177 GGSIVGCQAGHGGG
-192 VYLDDDSQ
+192 VYLDNNDQ
-200 TDASSE
+200 TGASSE

-215 GCTASGHG
+215 GCTASGYG

-253 YTNNSDTNR
+253 YTDNSDANGP
-262 KGVFTLRNG
+262 GVFTLRNG
-271 AILSCTADTSGFLF
+271 AILSCTANPSDYLF
-285 SQGGGVYNSGAFIME
+285 SQGGGVYNLGAFIMKS
-300 GGTIK
+300 GTIK

-326 SGGMIGES
+326 SGGMIGKEDKT
-334 ENDESHVYNDA
+334 DESHVYNDA
-345 ITAAVFTISGDATI
+345 TEAAVLTISGAAKI

-365 DSRLNADGGKV
+365 DSRLNAYGGEIS
-376 FGEVTNAVKNWSSA
+376 GDVTNAVASRYA
-390 VIAGTEGV
+390 VITGTEEA
-398 AGSTEFKGKVTNNC
+398 AGSTEFSGAVINN
-412 IIEKGQFTGDVTND
+412 KA
-426 GGGTIKGGVFT
+426 GTIAGGVFT

-464 FDPNNGGNSS
+464 FDPNNEDDSS
-474 KQKVDWSKEGT
+474 RKKVVWSKNGAT
-485 PLEVPTT
+485 LSAPTT

-502 GWYYDNNGVN
+502 GWYYENK
-512 TKWDFK
+512 KWNFE
-518 TDRARYTMTLKA
+518 TDKAQYTMTLKA
-530 KWEANTYNVT
+530 KWKANTYTVT
-540 VKDDG
+540 VENDG
-545 NGTASADPAPAKM
+545 NGTASAAPASAKM
-558 GAEVSLTATP
+558 GEEVSLTATP

-576 WEVVPDKVKIENN
+576 WEVVSGDVEIEDN
-589 KFTMPAAHVTVKA
+589 KFTMPADDVTVKA
-602 IFERNTSSGGSGGG
+602 IFERNTSSSGGGG

-632 DSIQAIRAARGKT
+632 GSMQAIRAARGKT

-681 KTVYADWKKREP
+681 KTVYADWKKR
-693 DEPDAV
+693 EPDAV

-751 EGSPAVEGENSFTD
+751 EGSPAVEGENSFAD

-807 AAIFYRYAQYKSYD
+807 AAIFYRYAQYKGYD